1 MRQKEDQRGLNFQ
14 DVFSLKSRTY
24 TNFNDAKLMQSNMQK
39 RPSATQREFARST
52 PFDAR
57 PGLSVDCYAHDAVEK
72 CAACERAQRA
82 RLTSSNLMDA
92 HFDEVAPAANLRA
105 YRWFATRRVDNT
117 NKSFRS
123 DATAGSLRERT
134 QELD

>member
-1 MRQKEDQRGLNFQ
+1 
-14 DVFSLKSRTY
+14 
-24 TNFNDAKLMQSNMQK
+24 
-39 RPSATQREFARST
+39 
-52 PFDAR
+52 
-57 PGLSVDCYAHDAVEK
+57 
-72 CAACERAQRA
+72 
-82 RLTSSNLMDA
+82 MDA